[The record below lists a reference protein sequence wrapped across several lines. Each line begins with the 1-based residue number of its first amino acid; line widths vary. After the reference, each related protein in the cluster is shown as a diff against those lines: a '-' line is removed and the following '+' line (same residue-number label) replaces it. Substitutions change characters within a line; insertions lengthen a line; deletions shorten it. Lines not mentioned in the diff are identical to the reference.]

1 MLRPLV
7 AAALLIAPLAGCGSE
22 DTGEPPEHTKAIATP
37 APSAEAA
44 VTEAPTKSTRKRG
57 NDAACGADKVGR
69 WRNALPTGE
78 VMLAI
83 GQAAGEPTMR
93 YYNQGEPITQDLRA
107 GRLNVE
113 IGADGRIKRFHCG

>member
-1 MLRPLV
+1 MSRLLLI
-7 AAALLIAPLAGCGSE
+7 AAALLIAPLAACGREDSGERSE
-22 DTGEPPEHTKAIATP
+22 HAKVVTP

-44 VTEAPTKSTRKRG
+44 VTEAPPSARPTRG

-69 WRNALPTGE
+69 WLNALPTGE
-78 VMLAI
+78 VMLDI
-83 GQAAGEPTMR
+83 GRAAGQPTMR